1 MRIEAIAA
9 PTVLTLAV
17 CVIMPSN
24 AEIVVVTAA
33 LIGFDVVINAAFVV
47 EVLADVRAGAITGG
61 GTGVGAGVN
70 VSGFAVVITALEFAL
85 SALLK
90 KTFFSC

>member
-47 EVLADVRAGAITGG
+47 EVLADMRAGAITGG

-70 VSGFAVVITALEFAL
+70 VSGFAAVMTVLEVVAPAPFIEPFL
-85 SALLK
+85 S
-90 KTFFSC
+90 C